1 MVVGVWRLRAV
12 VRVYRICRLFV
23 RPPPAAFRSHTQP
36 LPKSVASLSTTS
48 AAAAST
54 STQTVWTSQPTKPQT
69 TNTSASENAVSHPR
83 PINAK
88 GQNHNAQSQDK
99 YAHPSLQHNVTP
111 QTHLPRS
118 PPVSGMPV
126 YGPPN
131 KPQPSYPTVQESRRA
146 RRGSDSSC
154 DSGGFRDVR
163 GGGEKWFIGGKTA
176 TGEEKYY
183 KLSMVRRDR
192 SADRISTDQL
202 SL

>member
-1 MVVGVWRLRAV
+1 MPTQ
-12 VRVYRICRLFV
+12 
-23 RPPPAAFRSHTQP
+23 RPFLSNFLAAFRSHTQP
-36 LPKSVASLSTTS
+36 LPKTVGSISTTS

-54 STQTVWTSQPTKPQT
+54 SATAAASQTVWTSQPTKPQSSNPST
-69 TNTSASENAVSHPR
+69 SENAVSHPR
-83 PINAK
+83 PIHPK
-88 GQNHNAQSQDK
+88 GKEHNTSAATALPHQDK
-99 YAHPSLQHNVTP
+99 HLHPSLQHNVTP

-118 PPVSGMPV
+118 PPTSGVPV

-163 GGGEKWFIGGKTA
+163 GAGEKWFIGGKTA
-176 TGEEKYY
+176 SGEEKYY